1 MASGFLC
8 SCVIWRNLPK
18 IRLAYQ
24 DYVAKYC
31 WYVYE
36 QCNKSNCTAKYTTSS
51 NSRQNFMTIGWIAAC
66 RQPTAQQDMECG
78 LCQRP
83 DLHTKTVL
91 KNTAA
96 LYMNSTK
103 KLIVRHSTQLL
114 LINTKNLMMIG
125 WTVKRLYS
133 AECGDEMARILPS
146 ERNFLSLTVQAC
158 LLFAISRN
166 TSKTRFIN
174 CFNSCQNFMKI
185 GWMVLMLY
193 LWIWV

>member
-1 MASGFLC
+1 MATSFLC

-36 QCNKSNCTAKYTTSS
+36 QCNKSNCKAKYTTSS
-51 NSRQNFMTIGWIAAC
+51 NSRQNFMTLGWIAAC

-83 DLHTKTVL
+83 DLYTKTVL

-96 LYMNSTK
+96 LYMNNAK

-114 LINTKNLMMIG
+114 LINTKNLMKIG
-125 WTVKRLYS
+125 WMVKRLYS
-133 AECGDEMARILPS
+133 AKCGYKMAYILPEWLRGYILLNVGIKWHKS
-146 ERNFLSLTVQAC
+146 C
-158 LLFAISRN
+158 LLKEIYF
-166 TSKTRFIN
+166 
-174 CFNSCQNFMKI
+174 
-185 GWMVLMLY
+185 
-193 LWIWV
+193 LWLCKHVYCLL